1 VALIQCVDLS
11 FAYNGN
17 TVLSDVNFSVQKGD
31 YICIVGANGSGKS
44 TLIKGILGLKK
55 QSNGEIIF
63 GDGLKSADVGYIPQ
77 QNAIQKNFPANV
89 YEIVASGRL
98 NKCGLRPF
106 YNKQDKKI
114 IDENLNLFGIEN
126 LKHKSFSELSGGQQQ
141 KVLLARALCSAEKLL
156 ILDEPAS
163 SLDPSAAADLYAL
176 LKKINDKSIAIIIVS
191 HDLTNS
197 FLNSKKVLHLENKQ
211 IFFGSVED
219 YIKSDTAQRFMR
231 SVKNV

>member
-1 VALIQCVDLS
+1 MALIQCVDLS